1 MREPC
6 AGQGSRMHH
15 GSNRLLVVLA
25 AVACAAVLVPIGA
38 SGHDGGDAG
47 DGPFGNHHRHH
58 RVLLLGTVS
67 SVDPSSDG
75 VVVSVTK
82 ATRAGKALV
91 GDDVE
96 VAVRRVRVADT
107 NGDDK
112 STLADVGT
120 GDKVVVK
127 TRRRFIDSDAN
138 TVSAAK
144 LVDLT
149 HRASRSGFGG
159 DGRHCDGD
167 RG

>member
-1 MREPC
+1 MD
-6 AGQGSRMHH
+6 H
-15 GSNRLLVVLA
+15 GSNRLLVVVA
-25 AVACAAVLVPIGA
+25 AVACAAVLAPIGA
-38 SGHDGGDAG
+38 SGHDSGDAG
-47 DGPFGNHHRHH
+47 DGRFGHHHRHH

-67 SVDPSSDG
+67 SIDTSSDS

-82 ATRAGKALV
+82 ATRGGKALV
-91 GDDVE
+91 GDDVK
-96 VAVRRVRVADT
+96 VAARRVRVADT

-127 TRRRFIDSDAN
+127 TRRRLVDSDAN

-144 LVDLT
+144 LIDLT
-149 HRASRSGFGG
+149 HRASRAGFGG